1 MNENTRHQILVTA
14 FAFAIGAFCYAWEV
28 CA

>member
-1 MNENTRHQILVTA
+1 MSDNAKHQILVTA
-14 FAFAIGAFCYAWEV
+14 FAFAIGAFCYAMEV